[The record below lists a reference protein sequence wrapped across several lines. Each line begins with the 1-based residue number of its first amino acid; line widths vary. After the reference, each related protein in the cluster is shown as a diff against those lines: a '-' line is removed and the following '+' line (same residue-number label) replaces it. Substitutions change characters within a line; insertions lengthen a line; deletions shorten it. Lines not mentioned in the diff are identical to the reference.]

1 MEIVE
6 LEVWKIL
13 KSQCG
18 WGGAEERK
26 EHGRMV
32 CVRRRGLEKSM
43 NEEEEEE
50 GKSLGAASRMPIAV
64 HDALL

>member
-1 MEIVE
+1 
-6 LEVWKIL
+6 
-13 KSQCG
+13 
-18 WGGAEERK
+18 
-26 EHGRMV
+26 V

-50 GKSLGAASRMPIAV
+50 GKSLGAASRMSIAV

>member
-1 MEIVE
+1 M
-6 LEVWKIL
+6 
-13 KSQCG
+13 
-18 WGGAEERK
+18 
-26 EHGRMV
+26 

-50 GKSLGAASRMPIAV
+50 EGKSLVASSRMSIAV